1 VHMMLLG
8 WGGDCLEGINENKA
22 PWSNRIKR
30 SVEVIHGAGILHG
43 DLRTANMLWNN
54 RARSVMLIDFERAV
68 LWDDPPSPANPLCPI
83 SPDKRKLLKCSL
95 LSHSLATEVYM
106 MLKGIEQ
113 PESKFLSDNG
123 EPLRADRGDDVVV
136 FHQ

>member
-1 VHMMLLG
+1 MRDLQHEAAIYRHLELHQGSIIPVCLGGIDLVHPYYYDFGVQIVHMMLLG

-68 LWDDPPSPANPLCPI
+68 LWTILRHPPILFAQ
-83 SPDKRKLLKCSL
+83 SL
-95 LSHSLATEVYM
+95 QIRE
-106 MLKGIEQ
+106 
-113 PESKFLSDNG
+113 NC
-123 EPLRADRGDDVVV
+123 
-136 FHQ
+136 